1 MLIPTAV
8 AFLLTGAAA
17 LLAIAKPRAVARQP
31 ALVRAKAP
39 PGR

>member
-8 AFLLTGAAA
+8 ALLLTGAAA
-17 LLAIAKPRAVARQP
+17 LLAIARPRVAVRLP

-39 PGR
+39 PRR

>member
-17 LLAIAKPRAVARQP
+17 LLALAKPHVAARQP

-39 PGR
+39 PQR